1 MLSLES
7 SDLTFQLSLQSSVCI
22 LVSSLKGSDVLV
34 VLILQFT
41 KRSLQIGNVG
51 LCSRQ
56 SRLKAADGRLER
68 GYLALQSSYRTLE
81 VSDATIG
88 LLNILRVVRTA
99 SVRKCYASDGEH

>member
-1 MLSLES
+1 M
-7 SDLTFQLSLQSSVCI
+7 
-22 LVSSLKGSDVLV
+22 
-34 VLILQFT
+34 LILQFT